1 MERRASR
8 AYKSDAYTANL
19 LRQQD
24 MSLRE
29 IVSALN
35 ENGFTT
41 RRGKEFQAMTVKRI
55 LDRAEL

>member
-1 MERRASR
+1 
-8 AYKSDAYTANL
+8 
-19 LRQQD
+19 